1 MIIILAASFFDD
13 SIIIIITIITIT
25 IIIIMKAFIMM
36 EIHCIPDPQMDEQPQ
51 TPPAP
56 AGIQYPI
63 R

>member
-13 SIIIIITIITIT
+13 YIIIITIITIT
-25 IIIIMKAFIMM
+25 IIIIMKTIIMI

-51 TPPAP
+51 TPPAL
-56 AGIQYPI
+56 AGIQYLI